1 MNGWRK
7 YIGNGILFS
16 HKKEWNNATCSNMD
30 GPKDEHT
37 KLCQTKTNIIWY
49 QLYVESKNSA
59 LDCDMGNLAHNQGA
73 ITKDD
78 AIQIIYFTSYRT
90 EFWRD

>member
-1 MNGWRK
+1 M
-7 YIGNGILFS
+7 
-16 HKKEWNNATCSNMD
+16 
-30 GPKDEHT
+30 
-37 KLCQTKTNIIWY
+37 
-49 QLYVESKNSA
+49 ESKNSA
-59 LDCDMGNLAHNQGA
+59 LDCGMGNLAHNQGA

>member
-1 MNGWRK
+1 M
-7 YIGNGILFS
+7 
-16 HKKEWNNATCSNMD
+16 
-30 GPKDEHT
+30 
-37 KLCQTKTNIIWY
+37 
-49 QLYVESKNSA
+49 ESKNSA

>member
-7 YIGNGILFS
+7 YIGDGILFS

-30 GPKDEHT
+30 GLKDEHT
-37 KLCQTKTNIIWY
+37 KLCQTKTNIIWC
-49 QLYVESKNSA
+49 QLCVNSKNSV
-59 LDCDMGNLAHNQGA
+59 LDCDMDNLAYNQGA

-78 AIQIIYFTSYRT
+78 AVQIVYFTSYRT